1 VDKNL
6 STSKDLTALVKR
18 INFKTKKMKKILIS
32 AIIIFITLNVF
43 SSTIDLKRVEPMF
56 WWAGMK
62 SPDLQLMVYGENI
75 ATAEVSLEYP
85 GVTLYSVSKVQN
97 PNYLF
102 IDLKLEQSVQPGS
115 FDIKFKKDGKTVES
129 YSYELKTREKDSA
142 ERTGFNTSDVI
153 YLITPDRFVNGNP
166 DNDWVEGMK
175 EKPNRNDRDGRHG
188 GDIRGIINS
197 LDYLQDLGF
206 TAVWLNP
213 VLENNMTQVSYHG
226 YSTTDFYRVDP
237 RYGSNEEY
245 LELNEELDKRGM
257 KLIMD
262 MIFNHCGSEHWWMD
276 DLPMDDWIN
285 HYPDYKITSHRR
297 TVNQD
302 PHASEADRNAMA
314 DGWFVPTMPD
324 LNQKN
329 PFMATYL
336 IQNSI
341 WWIEYAG
348 LEGIRQDTW
357 PYPDKNMMA
366 VWTEKVLEE
375 YPHFNIVGEEWSLNP
390 AIVSYWQKGKNNI
403 DGYECYLPSLM
414 DFPLQDAVSR
424 GLREDEDWGSGLVTM
439 YEMLAN
445 DFLYAD
451 PWNLVIFPDNHDMS
465 RMYEQLDENE
475 NLLKMALAWF
485 LTMRGIP
492 QFYYGTEVLMT
503 HPGDHH
509 GDIRAEFPGGWADHK
524 VNALTGE
531 GLTDVQKE
539 MQQYL
544 ATIQKW
550 RKNKPVIHH
559 GKLMHFVPEN
569 GIYTYFRYNEDEAVM
584 VVLNK
589 NREERLLSTERFGEI
604 MKGYSSGKEIITSAN
619 ISNLS
624 EIKVPA
630 EAAMI
635 IELK

>member
-1 VDKNL
+1 M
-6 STSKDLTALVKR
+6 KR
-18 INFKTKKMKKILIS
+18 IFVSAFIIL
-32 AIIIFITLNVF
+32 ITLNVF
-43 SSTIDLKRVEPMF
+43 SATIDLQRVEPMF

-62 SPDLQLMVYGENI
+62 SPDLQLMIYGESI
-75 ATAEVSLEYP
+75 ATTEVSLEYP
-85 GVTLYSVSKVQN
+85 GVTLYSVSKVEN

-102 IDLKLEQSVQPGS
+102 IDLKLDKNVKPGS
-115 FDIKFKKDGKTVES
+115 FDIQFKKDGKNVES
-129 YSYELKTREKDSA
+129 YSYELKARETGSA
-142 ERTGFNTSDVI
+142 ERMGFNTSDVI

-276 DLPMDDWIN
+276 DLPMPDWIN
-285 HYPDYKITSHRR
+285 HFPEYKITSHRR

-302 PHASEADRNAMA
+302 PHASEADRSAMA

-357 PYPDKNMMA
+357 PYPDKEMMA

-375 YPHFNIVGEEWSLNP
+375 YPKFNIVGEEWSLNP

-403 DGYECYLPSLM
+403 DGYHCSLPSLM

-424 GLREDEDWGSGLVTM
+424 GLRQEETWGSGLVTM
-439 YEMLAN
+439 YESLAN
-445 DFLYAD
+445 DFLYAN

-465 RMYEQLDENE
+465 RMYMQLGEDVD
-475 NLLKMALAWF
+475 LLKMAMAYF

-524 VNALTGE
+524 VNAITGE
-531 GLTDVQKE
+531 GLTAAQKD
-539 MQQYL
+539 MLQYL
-544 ATIQKW
+544 STIQNW
-550 RKNKPVIHH
+550 RKNKEVIHH
-559 GKLMHFVPEN
+559 GNLMHFVPED
-569 GIYTYFRYNEDEAVM
+569 GIYTYFRYDEDEAVM
-584 VVLNK
+584 IILNK
-589 NREERLLSTERFGEI
+589 NNAEKTLPTGRFSEI
-604 MKGYSSGKEIITSAN
+604 LKSYSSGREIITKTS
-619 ISNLS
+619 ITNLS

-630 EAAMI
+630 KAAMI
-635 IELK
+635 LELK

>member
-1 VDKNL
+1 
-6 STSKDLTALVKR
+6 
-18 INFKTKKMKKILIS
+18 MKKLINTSLLILFA
-32 AIIIFITLNVF
+32 AITFGIN
-43 SSTIDLKRVEPMF
+43 IDRVEPRF

-75 ATAEVSLEYP
+75 STTEISLEYP
-85 GVTLYSVSKVQN
+85 GVTLYSVSKVEN

-102 IDLKLEQSVQPGS
+102 INLKLDEKVQPGS
-115 FDIKFKKDGKTVES
+115 FDLQFKKNGKTVETFN
-129 YSYELKTREKDSA
+129 YELKAREKGSA
-142 ERTGFNTSDVI
+142 ERAGFNTSDVI

-166 DNDWVEGMK
+166 DNDWVGGMK

-226 YSTTDFYRVDP
+226 YATTDFYRVDP

-276 DLPMDDWIN
+276 DLPMSDWIN
-285 HYPDYKITSHRR
+285 NHPEYTITTHRR

-302 PHASEADRNAMA
+302 PHASEADRTAMV

-357 PYPDKNMMA
+357 PYPDKDMMA
-366 VWTEKVLEE
+366 DWTKRVLEE

-390 AIVSYWQKGKNNI
+390 AIVSYWQKGKKNT

-414 DFPLQDAVSR
+414 DFPLQNAVSR
-424 GLREDEDWGSGLVTM
+424 GLREDETWGSGLVAM
-439 YEMLAN
+439 YESLAN

-465 RMYEQLDENE
+465 RMYVQLGEDV
-475 NLLKMALAWF
+475 NLLKIALVYF

-503 HPGDHH
+503 HTGSHH

-531 GLTDVQKE
+531 GLTAAQKE

-544 ATIQKW
+544 STIQNW
-550 RKNKPVIHH
+550 RKNKGVIHH
-559 GKLMHFVPEN
+559 GKLIHFVPED

-589 NREERLLSTERFGEI
+589 NNVEKTLSTGRFNEI
-604 MKGYSSGKEIITSAN
+604 LKGYSSGREIITDTSFA
-619 ISNLS
+619 NLS
-624 EIKVPA
+624 EIKIPA
-630 EAAMI
+630 KAAMI

>member
-1 VDKNL
+1 
-6 STSKDLTALVKR
+6 
-18 INFKTKKMKKILIS
+18 MKKILIS
-32 AIIIFITLNVF
+32 TFILLISLNVF
-43 SSTIDLKRVEPMF
+43 SVTIDLQRVEPMF

-75 ATAEVSLEYP
+75 STTEVSLEYR
-85 GVTLYSVSKVQN
+85 GVTLYSASKVEN

-102 IDLKLEQSVQPGS
+102 IDLKLDKNVKPGS
-115 FDIKFKKDGKTVES
+115 FDIQFKKDGKTIET
-129 YSYELKTREKDSA
+129 YTYELKARKKGSADRE
-142 ERTGFNTSDVI
+142 GFNTSDVI

-285 HYPDYKITSHRR
+285 NHPEYTITSHRR

-302 PHASEADRNAMA
+302 PHASEADRSAMA

-357 PYPDKNMMA
+357 PYPDKDMMA
-366 VWTEKVLEE
+366 VWTERVLEE

-403 DGYECYLPSLM
+403 DGYHCSLPSLM
-414 DFPLQDAVSR
+414 DCPLQDAVSR
-424 GLREDEDWGSGLVTM
+424 GLRENEDWGSGLVTM
-439 YEMLAN
+439 YESLAN
-445 DFLYAD
+445 DFLYAN

-465 RMYEQLDENE
+465 RMYMQLGEDVD
-475 NLLKMALAWF
+475 LLKMAMAYF

-524 VNALTGE
+524 VNAITGE
-531 GLTDVQKE
+531 GLTAAQKD
-539 MQQYL
+539 MLQYL
-544 ATIQKW
+544 STIQNW
-550 RKNKPVIHH
+550 RKNKEVIHH
-559 GKLMHFVPEN
+559 GNLMHFVPED
-569 GIYTYFRYNEDEAVM
+569 GIYTYFRYDEDEAVM
-584 VVLNK
+584 IILNK
-589 NREERLLSTERFGEI
+589 NNAEKTLPTGRFSEI
-604 MKGYSSGKEIITSAN
+604 LKSYSSGREIITKTS
-619 ISNLS
+619 ITNLS

-630 EAAMI
+630 KAAMI
-635 IELK
+635 LELK